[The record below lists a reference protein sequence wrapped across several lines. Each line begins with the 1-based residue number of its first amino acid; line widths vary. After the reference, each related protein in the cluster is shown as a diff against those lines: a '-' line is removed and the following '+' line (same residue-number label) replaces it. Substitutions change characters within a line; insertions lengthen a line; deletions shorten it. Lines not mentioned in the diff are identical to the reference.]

1 MHTTDLTR
9 LCDDDNEKKINMIY
23 IYKDLRL
30 FQGIKKRRS
39 IVQKKKHYISHEKNT
54 IERILSIILYEYIR

>member
-30 FQGIKKRRS
+30 FEGIKKRRRS
-39 IVQKKKHYISHEKNT
+39 IVQKKDIIFHMKK
-54 IERILSIILYEYIR
+54 ILSKEY

>member
-1 MHTTDLTR
+1 VHTTDLTR

-30 FQGIKKRRS
+30 FEGIKKRRRS
-39 IVQKKKHYISHEKNT
+39 IVQKKDIIFHMKK
-54 IERILSIILYEYIR
+54 ILSKEY